1 MSLSMHVE
9 VHGSQEETIWSN
21 FIITACYFFF
31 GLTKINLHH
40 LLVCSPGASDFQTTI
55 GLDLPTPPSQQSPTG
70 GSGTPEVVIAH
81 DVDPIELVCWL
92 PALCRKKDR
101 SPGNGFPALG
111 TCLPLHWGGTH
122 AIPAITGN

>member
-9 VHGSQEETIWSN
+9 VRGSQEETIWSN

-31 GLTKINLHH
+31 GYNKKYQFSSSFGLFPREPQT
-40 LLVCSPGASDFQTTI
+40 SPTTI
-55 GLDLPTPPSQQSPTG
+55 GLDLLLTPPSQQGP
-70 GSGTPEVVIAH
+70 PEVVIAH

-111 TCLPLHWGGTH
+111 TCLPPIGVGPMPFLQ
-122 AIPAITGN
+122 